1 MLQMRTGLSSR
12 MPNSKVL
19 NSRRRRNLSAKAL
32 TIYAHRVGVEC
43 AAVLIVK
50 QVRVGGMVAIFR
62 NQMGEI
68 HSLRIGDIANSE
80 RRGGML
86 TLSSGALRSKGD
98 WAVVPLSV
106 RILYTHRAHPL
117 T

>member
-1 MLQMRTGLSSR
+1 M
-12 MPNSKVL
+12 
-19 NSRRRRNLSAKAL
+19 
-32 TIYAHRVGVEC
+32 HRVGVEC

-86 TLSSGALRSKGD
+86 TLSSGGMSLFTWMAMVTREGRL
-98 WAVVPLSV
+98 LQNQ
-106 RILYTHRAHPL
+106 
-117 T
+117 